1 MLPINYNKYI
11 FVFSGHSKPVCV
23 IQSLDETCLNDKSK
37 MHTLHRYPINKWII
51 FQLELYLLFQKCIDY
66 LFIFKKTIMLFLGPV
81 EVNYNTLVYFL
92 VLFTGNLFPFQK
104 HFLLHY
110 NFINN
115 KNKNMLGIKHSVA
128 ISVIAAY
135 KQLQKLYST
144 N

>member
-1 MLPINYNKYI
+1 
-11 FVFSGHSKPVCV
+11 
-23 IQSLDETCLNDKSK
+23 
-37 MHTLHRYPINKWII
+37 
-51 FQLELYLLFQKCIDY
+51 
-66 LFIFKKTIMLFLGPV
+66 MLFLGPV

-92 VLFTGNLFPFQK
+92 LLFTGNLFPFQK

-115 KNKNMLGIKHSVA
+115 KNKNIQGIKHSVA